1 MGTHGGGEGWSSSA
15 VDLKERHLAPHV
27 AAAFGGEPTRFSE
40 EFLRELR
47 ANWKEALSRSRRLV
61 FLMVVLIGLF
71 GLLAGADVSEISFAG
86 TRLAPSAIDVIAT
99 AIPVIVAFS
108 FTQYWELYAV
118 ADQYEDLHK
127 EICVQLH
134 PELGSLELALRPP
147 ETNHPGA
154 LWLLMLGRS
163 GPGEKV
169 MALTSLTSL
178 VVTFLGPFGV
188 LIIMYTA
195 LILDF
200 GADPVFF
207 GISLA
212 LSAFFAARAI
222 GFWRIR

>member
-1 MGTHGGGEGWSSSA
+1 MGARDEDEGQSSSA
-15 VDLKERHLAPHV
+15 VDVKERHLAPHV
-27 AAAFGGEPTRFSE
+27 TAAFAGEPTQFSE

-47 ANWKEALSRSRRLV
+47 VNWREALSRSRRLV

-86 TRLAPSAIDVIAT
+86 TKLAPSAIDVIAI
-99 AIPVIVAFS
+99 AIPAITAFL

-134 PELGSLELALRPP
+134 PELGPLELALRPP
-147 ETNHPGA
+147 ETNHPGV

-188 LIIMYTA
+188 LIAMYTA
-195 LILDF
+195 LILAF
-200 GADPVFF
+200 GADPIFF

-212 LSAFFAARAI
+212 FSAFFVARAI